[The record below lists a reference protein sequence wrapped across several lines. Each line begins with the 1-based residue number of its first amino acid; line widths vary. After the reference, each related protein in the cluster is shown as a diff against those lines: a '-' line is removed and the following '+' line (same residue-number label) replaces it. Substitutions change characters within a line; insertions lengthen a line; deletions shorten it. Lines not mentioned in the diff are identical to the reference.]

1 MKQISIEIL
10 SKKVKEQRGE
20 RTQVDIEALTGINRQ
35 IIGRIEKGKYIP
47 SLPQLNLILEKLDI
61 NFEEITETKKKS
73 IFADMMGEAK
83 TEAEKEGFEK
93 MVSMMLCLIKYDSLR
108 GINNV

>member
-20 RTQVDIEALTGINRQ
+20 RTQADIEALTGINRQ
-35 IIGRIEKGKYIP
+35 IIGRIEKGKHIP
-47 SLPQLNLILEKLDI
+47 SLPQLNLLLEKLDI
-61 NFEEITETKKKS
+61 NFEEITETKEKS
-73 IFADMMGEAK
+73 VFAAMMGEAK

-93 MVSMMLCLIKYDSLR
+93 MVSMMLCLRKYERLR
-108 GINNV
+108 GVNNA